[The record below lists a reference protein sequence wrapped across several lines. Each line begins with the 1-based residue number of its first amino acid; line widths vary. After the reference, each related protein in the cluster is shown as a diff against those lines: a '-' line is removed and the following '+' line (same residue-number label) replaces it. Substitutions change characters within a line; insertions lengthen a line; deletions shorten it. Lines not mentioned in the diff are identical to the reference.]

1 MRIVDAGALGSAD
14 LPRFVL
20 VSTPA
25 VKIPDRTFN
34 PVGEMSEREP
44 VELAQDRYTGFQ
56 NVERTVTM
64 LGTSATAAEF
74 NPKAT
79 VKETGQTVD
88 LTPHVTQ
95 TRHGSDFVIGI
106 GTHPSL
112 VSDEP
117 RRVDRLLKG
126 VRHRCVGRLR
136 TLSHGG

>member
-1 MRIVDAGALGSAD
+1 
-14 LPRFVL
+14 
-20 VSTPA
+20 

-34 PVGEMSEREP
+34 SVGEMGEREP

-64 LGTSATAAEF
+64 LGTSATVAEF
-74 NPKAT
+74 NTEAT

-106 GTHPSL
+106 GAHPSL
-112 VSDEP
+112 LSDEP
-117 RRVDRLLKG
+117 RGDDRLLEG
-126 VRHRCVGRLR
+126 VQHRWVGRLR
-136 TLSHGG
+136 TLSHEGWSVNRSK